1 MGALIRHI
9 QEEVPWCNLFVDD
22 IVLID
27 ETQCSVNDRLEV
39 RRQVL
44 EFKGFKLSRIKTE
57 YLEYK
62 FSAEPREAGMEVRL
76 ESQVIPKSGK
86 FKYIGSFIL
95 EGGEIDEDMAHRIDS
110 SVDEVLS
117 EVQST
122 AVNPLFLKNRSL
134 EKTRGFISTFKNS
147 VYLYGSNYKQYHK
160 VKTGK
165 KRK

>member
-95 EGGEIDEDMAHRIDS
+95 EGGEIDEDMAHRIGIGWM
-110 SVDEVLS
+110 
-117 EVQST
+117 
-122 AVNPLFLKNRSL
+122 K
-134 EKTRGFISTFKNS
+134 
-147 VYLYGSNYKQYHK
+147 
-160 VKTGK
+160 
-165 KRK
+165 